1 MNNINFFFDCI
12 IIFKK
17 YKLIEDKDYELLH
30 VQQLVKQ
37 SGYSIKNISILNS
50 DSFKILLLA
59 IEDKNYELL
68 HVQELVK
75 QGGYS
80 IKNIY
85 LLNSDSFKI
94 LLLAIEDKDYLLLHV
109 Q

>member
-59 IEDKNYELL
+59 IEDK
-68 HVQELVK
+68 
-75 QGGYS
+75 
-80 IKNIY
+80 
-85 LLNSDSFKI
+85 
-94 LLLAIEDKDYLLLHV
+94 DYLLLHV
-109 Q
+109 QQQDSKLHGGNNKNDRMLNKNYLLLGEVRNNLLSIK